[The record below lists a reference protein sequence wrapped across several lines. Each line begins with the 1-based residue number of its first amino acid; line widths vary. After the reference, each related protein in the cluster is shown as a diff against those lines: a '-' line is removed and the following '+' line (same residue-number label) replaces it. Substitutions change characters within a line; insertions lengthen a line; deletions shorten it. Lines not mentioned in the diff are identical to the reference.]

1 MQGLFKTPRIHV
13 VVQRTRI
20 HSEGMKLYSALLA
33 PTSYFYTE
41 VKVIKTVSE
50 FGEYVFAGKPVLSPL
65 LQFDDKMARTRETA
79 RKQ

>member
-1 MQGLFKTPRIHV
+1 
-13 VVQRTRI
+13 
-20 HSEGMKLYSALLA
+20 MKLYSALLA

-65 LQFDDKMARTRETA
+65 LQFDDKMARTQEQHANSDRNLHHKNLSSSQE
-79 RKQ
+79 KKS